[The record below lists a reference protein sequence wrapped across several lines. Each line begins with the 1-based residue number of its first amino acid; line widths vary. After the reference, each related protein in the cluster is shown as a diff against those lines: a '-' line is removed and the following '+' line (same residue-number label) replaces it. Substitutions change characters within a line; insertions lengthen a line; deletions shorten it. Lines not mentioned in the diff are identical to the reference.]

1 MSIITNCGFL
11 VVFLLVIQSSDSL
24 PKFGW
29 PWFSGKSEDTNA
41 TTSSN
46 ATTTSPIVT
55 THKAPAR
62 RVLRN
67 QTSLFILLDTTTL
80 EDTHWHLLQSYNIK
94 KMVDL
99 WANQPGEP
107 IFDYYF
113 AQMQEDRKFEEVQQ

>member
-29 PWFSGKSEDTNA
+29 PWFSGKSEDT
-41 TTSSN
+41 N

-94 KMVDL
+94 KMVNL
-99 WANQPGEP
+99 WANQPGGP